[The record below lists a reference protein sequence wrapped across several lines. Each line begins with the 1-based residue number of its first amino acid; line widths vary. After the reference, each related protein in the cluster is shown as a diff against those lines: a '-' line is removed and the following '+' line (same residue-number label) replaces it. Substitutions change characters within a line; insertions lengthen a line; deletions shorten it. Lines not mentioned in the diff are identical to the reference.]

1 MKLTALAT
9 LVGATALTMLVGV
22 TAAGA
27 GGRAARL
34 EARATV
40 IWVLTDSFTGEVLSV
55 RNGAIDVT
63 ATDMCPTTDC
73 GDRISA
79 SIDDGARV
87 TEGTFETHQLPGHSN
102 LFLPGGVDLQFVDGG
117 EPGTRT
123 VGPPNS
129 AGVAPTTDYV
139 QWLNTSPSV
148 VLKGYLQTGNI
159 QFKSPTEHADLRS
172 THPAANTPE
181 QPAE

>member
-1 MKLTALAT
+1 MKLTT
-9 LVGATALTMLVGV
+9 VGALVAVAVLTMLVGV

-27 GGRAARL
+27 GGRAVRL
-34 EARATV
+34 EAHATV
-40 IWVLTDSFTGEVLSV
+40 IWVLTDSATGEVLSV
-55 RNGAIDVT
+55 RNGAISIT

-87 TEGTFETHQLPGHSN
+87 TEGTFETHQLPGYSN

-117 EPGTRT
+117 EPGQRA

-139 QWLNTSPSV
+139 QWLNTGPSV

-159 QFKSPTEHADLRS
+159 QFKSPTEHANQTS
-172 THPAANTPE
+172 TN
-181 QPAE
+181 

>member
-1 MKLTALAT
+1 MKMTALGT
-9 LVGATALTMLVGV
+9 LVGAAALAMFIGV

-40 IWVLTDSFTGEVLSV
+40 IWVLTDSLTGEVLSV
-55 RNGAIDVT
+55 RDGAIDVT
-63 ATDMCPTTDC
+63 ATDTCPSTDC
-73 GDRISA
+73 GDLISA
-79 SIDDGARV
+79 SIDDGTQA
-87 TEGTFETHQLPGHSN
+87 TEGTFEMHPLPGHAN

-117 EPGTRT
+117 RPGTRT

-139 QWLNTSPSV
+139 QWLNTGPSV
-148 VLKGYLQTGNI
+148 VLKGYLRTGNI
-159 QFKSPTEHADLRS
+159 QLKEPTEHADLRS